1 VCSPDLYVSPAKII
15 YSIISIYIRERG
27 GFNLNNTDWGSKYI
41 TRRRRRIIRRPTK
54 WFSPRFNN
62 DVVIMTEVA
71 TLEDYDQGMDS
82 RASSCAGYPHQP
94 CRIQVTR
101 ADGEVLSMA
110 ADLSAADL
118 SAADS
123 AIEAA
128 SSGAVPRALR
138 VEELLYEADK
148 NISRSGSFS
157 SLSGD
162 TSGTDGD
169 VDSRPNSGE
178 APLEPPSEDLI
189 KKIVDQVEFYFS
201 DENILKDAFLL
212 KHVRRNK
219 QGFVSLKLITSF
231 KRIKSLTKDY
241 RVVAVALRAAAE
253 KLEVNAEGTKVKR
266 IDPLPDYDETTTSRT
281 VIAMRL
287 PLEGEPTF
295 DDVANLFKKCGE
307 IVLIRI
313 VKHGGVVPSDLKQY
327 IHKHPEIGKETCSVI
342 EFDTHAAAQR
352 ACALG
357 LPMDD
362 DGGGGDTGGGG
373 AGLMVALLQPP
384 RGKKNPL
391 SKQGKSSGAATAGGD
406 DDNNNPNNHKKDR
419 KLKKKNDRLA
429 AIAGDSPAGSSAA
442 SDSESEFLS
451 ANESDGVRNGR
462 HSHHRQPHSN
472 KENSPG
478 RADRHGNWRSPAAAT
493 ASPTTTTATTTMTT
507 TIQDKGKAQR
517 YTPGSSPTNTP
528 KSTPKSSPQASPRMQ
543 RRSQGSQPQ
552 QQQQQQQQ
560 QNSRTN
566 TGTDSPP
573 TQSQPARRSGARP
586 SPMSSPEAIRRRRS
600 AGAIAQQQQQ
610 QGLVVGVSPL
620 AQESAGGTRS
630 PPSGSSPPRAT
641 GDAAVGDN
649 SAGKPP
655 VYPPSTA
662 TAGGDLGMSP
672 WVQRRLQE
680 KEKSSTAAADTSAE
694 GAGGS
699 NATAGTASPG
709 RSNSPAVHRRRTDAP
724 PRLLDSLGVV
734 RQPRGPDGTKGFH
747 PGAREA
753 LTWPPFAAVAA
764 S

>member
-662 TAGGDLGMSP
+662 AAGGDLGMSP

>member
-1 VCSPDLYVSPAKII
+1 VEEEKDLFLHLDCSQV
-15 YSIISIYIRERG
+15 ISQRSHRVWHSA
-27 GFNLNNTDWGSKYI
+27 LATSL
-41 TRRRRRIIRRPTK
+41 
-54 WFSPRFNN
+54 RFNA
-62 DVVIMTEVA
+62 VAMTEVA
-71 TLEDYDQGMDS
+71 IMEDYDQSIDS
-82 RASSCAGYPHQP
+82 RASSATSYPPQP

-101 ADGEVLSMA
+101 ADGSDEGDIASMA
-110 ADLSAADL
+110 EELSAADI
-118 SAADS
+118 

-128 SSGAVPRALR
+128 TSGIAPRALR
-138 VEELLYEADK
+138 VEELIIEADK

-178 APLEPPSEDLI
+178 APVEPPTDELI
-189 KKIVDQVEFYFS
+189 QKIVDQVEFYFS

-241 RVVAVALRAAAE
+241 RVVAIALRTGAK

-266 IDPLPDYDETTTSRT
+266 VDPLPDYDETTTSRT
-281 VIAMRL
+281 VIAMHL
-287 PLEGEPTF
+287 PLAAEPTF

-327 IHKHPEIGKETCSVI
+327 IHKHPEIGSETCAVI

-357 LPMDD
+357 VPVDD
-362 DGGGGDTGGGG
+362 DGGGGDGNSGG
-373 AGLMVALLQPP
+373 LRVALLQPP
-384 RGKKNPL
+384 KSKKAHPTKGGK
-391 SKQGKSSGAATAGGD
+391 SGAATAGGD
-406 DDNNNPNNHKKDR
+406 DSCHDKPHDKKDR

-429 AIAGDSPAGSSAA
+429 AIANDSPCGSSAA

-451 ANESDGVRNGR
+451 AHETDGNRNGR
-462 HSHHRQPHSN
+462 HAHRQPHSN

-478 RADRHGNWRSPAAAT
+478 RADRQGNWRSPT
-493 ASPTTTTATTTMTT
+493 ITTTSPN
-507 TIQDKGKAQR
+507 DKTKAASR
-517 YTPGSSPTNTP
+517 YTPASSPANTP
-528 KSTPKSSPQASPRMQ
+528 KSTPRSSPQQSPRMQ
-543 RRSQGSQPQ
+543 RRNGQSNQ
-552 QQQQQQQQ
+552 QQQL
-560 QNSRTN
+560 QNPHSRPASGN
-566 TGTDSPP
+566 ESPSSH
-573 TQSQPARRSGARP
+573 SQPGRRSGARP

-600 AGAIAQQQQQ
+600 AGAMAQQQQ

-620 AQESAGGTRS
+620 AQEGGSRS
-630 PPSGSSPPRAT
+630 PPSGSSPPRGGEADNAT
-641 GDAAVGDN
+641 
-649 SAGKPP
+649 GKPP
-655 VYPPSTA
+655 VYPPTTA
-662 TAGGDLGMSP
+662 SGGDHGMSP
-672 WVQRRLQE
+672 WVQRRLQAAE
-680 KEKSSTAAADTSAE
+680 KETTVPSDAAAAE
-694 GAGGS
+694 GAGS
-699 NATAGTASPG
+699 ASTGTVSPG

-747 PGAREA
+747 PGVREA
-753 LTWPPFAAVAA
+753 LAWPPLTAVVAA

>member
-1 VCSPDLYVSPAKII
+1 
-15 YSIISIYIRERG
+15 
-27 GFNLNNTDWGSKYI
+27 
-41 TRRRRRIIRRPTK
+41 
-54 WFSPRFNN
+54 
-62 DVVIMTEVA
+62 MTEVA

-101 ADGEVLSMA
+101 ADGSEEREVLSMA

-373 AGLMVALLQPP
+373 GGGAGLMVALLQPP

-391 SKQGKSSGAATAGGD
+391 SKPGKSSGAATAGGD

-610 QGLVVGVSPL
+610 QQGLVVGVSPL